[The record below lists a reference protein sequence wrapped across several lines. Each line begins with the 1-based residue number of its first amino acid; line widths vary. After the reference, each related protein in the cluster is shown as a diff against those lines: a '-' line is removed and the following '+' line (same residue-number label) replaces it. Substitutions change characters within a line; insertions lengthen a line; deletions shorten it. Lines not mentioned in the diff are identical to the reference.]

1 MRDKTHYLISQI
13 SGIAIIVTEISKFRM
28 DSLRKV
34 GLYLKKILHAPISVG
49 DHNVHRTYYN
59 HIYVVTY
66 VKSEVSIHTKI
77 TLHVLTNIT
86 KSVAIEL

>member
-34 GLYLKKILHAPISVG
+34 GLYLKG